1 MKRMIFNTS
10 LRSFFREL
18 GKIFAYIL
26 CALLLYI
33 LSSHLGFVTVV
44 RASEITTNVNYVRS
58 GVINVPYE
66 QKFDNSWIYKDFSST
81 LGITRQEFQI
91 NFTDIL
97 ETDDVDF
104 IEFTML
110 TSEPTQ
116 TELESDT
123 KGRYCNKYS
132 SEFSGYVEGNIP
144 TYDYTCQS
152 YYEYKSGEV
161 TTIVNNDYKLSN
173 FNIYV
178 ITTDDQYLSCT
189 ITSTGKIQCPT
200 NRKKLKSLV
209 THFIFKTNHIAHM
222 RYAINID
229 YNLYTNANTDIK
241 NSVDNVKDTINNDD
255 VTGSSNTAG
264 GFFDDFD
271 EGDTGSLMN
280 LVKLPLK
287 FLNKL
292 NNACTPIQVNTGYLD
307 TFTIP
312 CLSSYLYNVSG
323 FAPIFNIVALVING
337 IIMYGCIKSIIE
349 TVQKLKDPNND
360 EVEVM
365 DL

>member
-1 MKRMIFNTS
+1 MKKMIFNTS

-33 LSSHLGFVTVV
+33 LSSHLGFVTIVN
-44 RASEITTNVNYVRS
+44 ASEITTNVNYVRS
-58 GVINVPYE
+58 GVINVPYD
-66 QKFDNSWIYKDFSST
+66 QKFDNSWIYKDFNST
-81 LGITRQEFQI
+81 TSLSRQEFQI
-91 NFTDIL
+91 NFTDVL
-97 ETDDVDF
+97 ETNDVDV

-110 TSEPTQ
+110 TSEPTT
-116 TELESDT
+116 TELSNPL

-132 SEFSGYVEGNIP
+132 SFFSGYVEGNIP
-144 TYDYTCQS
+144 TFDYECQS
-152 YYEYKSGEV
+152 YSEYNSGE
-161 TTIVNNDYKLSN
+161 TFTIVNNDYKLSN

-178 ITTDDQYLSCT
+178 ITTDNQYLSCT

-200 NRKKLKSLV
+200 NRKNLKSIV
-209 THFIFKTNHIAHM
+209 THFIFKTNHLAHM

-229 YNLYTNANTDIK
+229 YNLYINANGEIK
-241 NSVDNVKDTINNDD
+241 KSVDDVKNTIDDDD
-255 VTGSSNTAG
+255 VTSSSNTAG

-271 EGDTGSLMN
+271 DGDTGSLMN

-307 TFTIP
+307 KFTIP